1 MEAVCGELGQ
11 NNLSL
16 MPGVGDHYWL
26 RAAEGIIRIV
36 HYFGAI
42 NHLDELRDWE
52 DSMSEGALE
61 NLLW

>member
-11 NNLSL
+11 NILSL
-16 MPGVGDHYWL
+16 MPGVGDQYWL

-42 NHLDELRDWE
+42 NHLDELHDW
-52 DSMSEGALE
+52 
-61 NLLW
+61 